1 MSDEPLLSTS
11 QFWEERA
18 QAFAHSDREGWAAVC
33 HRGAPLYVN
42 RFIDW
47 SQQRIF
53 SRLLAAADYSRG
65 DCALDI
71 GCGTGRWT
79 RALADAGLQVSG
91 LDVSPSMVERARQI
105 SPTLTFDVASATSL
119 PIEDAGVQMATSITV
134 LHHLDHP
141 EQDLAAAELARVVRP
156 GGNALIVVLLD
167 TIPSGAWCYPRSR
180 KNWLDLFRRHGLE
193 PSLVLGEEYI
203 SPGVLTG
210 AALSAI
216 AKLKRGVS
224 APDDPSAI
232 AGNGRDRVLLRSA
245 HRFAVGL
252 SYPVEAALQRLPGTF
267 GATGLAVTLVRRS
280 LAR

>member
-1 MSDEPLLSTS
+1 MPEEPSLTTS

-53 SRLLAAADYSRG
+53 SRLLAAVDYSQG
-65 DCALDI
+65 DLALDI

-79 RALADAGLQVSG
+79 RALADAGLKVSG

-105 SPTLTFDVASATSL
+105 SPSLTFDVASATSL
-119 PIEDAGVQMATSITV
+119 PAGDGSVQVASSITV
-134 LHHLDHP
+134 LHHLKHR
-141 EQDLAAAELARVVRP
+141 EQELAAAELARVVRP
-156 GGNALIVVLLD
+156 GGYALIVVLLD
-167 TIPSGAWCYPRSR
+167 TIPSGAWCYPRNR
-180 KNWLDLFRRHGLE
+180 KDWLDLFRRHGLE

-203 SPGVLTG
+203 SPGILFG
-210 AALSAI
+210 AALSAL

-232 AGNGRDRVLLRSA
+232 AGNGRDRALLRGA
-245 HRFAVGL
+245 HRLTVGL

-267 GATGLAVTLVRRS
+267 GATGLAVTLVRRP
-280 LAR
+280 